1 MSCCHQHALKI
12 FTINVNV
19 ISVIKS
25 HKSIASFLHM
35 SRTNT
40 EMQSPLEFYVAFET
54 RLDIVYLL

>member
-12 FTINVNV
+12 NVNV
-19 ISVIKS
+19 ISFFKS

-35 SRTNT
+35 SRTNK
-40 EMQSPLEFYVAFET
+40 EMQSPLAFYVAFET